1 MLGFNYV
8 YQILSYLNPMGKI
21 KLGEGNKQFDVNK
34 KSFRFQVSKR
44 IKHWMATNI
53 STTIA
58 QIKDMTFKLNMKD
71 INKILA
77 LIHL

>member
-1 MLGFNYV
+1 
-8 YQILSYLNPMGKI
+8 
-21 KLGEGNKQFDVNK
+21 
-34 KSFRFQVSKR
+34 
-44 IKHWMATNI
+44 MATNI

-71 INKILA
+71 MTFKLNMKDINKILA

>member
-1 MLGFNYV
+1 
-8 YQILSYLNPMGKI
+8 
-21 KLGEGNKQFDVNK
+21 
-34 KSFRFQVSKR
+34 
-44 IKHWMATNI
+44 MANNI

-77 LIHL
+77 LIHLQLKCKKKIML